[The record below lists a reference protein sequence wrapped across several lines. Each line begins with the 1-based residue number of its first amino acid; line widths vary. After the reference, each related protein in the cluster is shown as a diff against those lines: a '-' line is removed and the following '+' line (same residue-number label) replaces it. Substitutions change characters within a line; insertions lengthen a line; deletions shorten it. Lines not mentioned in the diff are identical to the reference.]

1 MRSLLFFRHLL
12 LCLSDIP
19 VRENLHMRT
28 TLGKI
33 FPHTI
38 KSSLFR
44 GKPTPFFLAAKS
56 AAAIIHR
63 KEGFGAETFAGR
75 PPKKCGKRGRHRDS
89 LRQVGRPRQKSRPI
103 RNTSGRKR
111 HARGAEG
118 LNAQKQGSDK
128 GFDQRRDQKEG
139 KADEKEGFESV
150 QNDGF

>member
-12 LCLSDIP
+12 FAYRP

-56 AAAIIHR
+56 ASAIIHR
-63 KEGFGAETFAGR
+63 KEGFSAETFDGFR
-75 PPKKCGKRGRHRDS
+75 KKRGKRGRHRDS
-89 LRQVGRPRQKSRPI
+89 LRRVGRPRQKSRPI

-118 LNAQKQGSDK
+118 LNA
-128 GFDQRRDQKEG
+128 
-139 KADEKEGFESV
+139 
-150 QNDGF
+150 